1 MGGERRSLHSE
12 IWAKNAFDE
21 WRRFRGIST
30 EKTIGELFGEEDIRE
45 FVETLKDFVL

>member
-1 MGGERRSLHSE
+1 MGGERKSASSE
-12 IWAKNAFDE
+12 NWVKNAFDE

-30 EKTIGELFGEEDIRE
+30 EKTIGELSGEEDIQE